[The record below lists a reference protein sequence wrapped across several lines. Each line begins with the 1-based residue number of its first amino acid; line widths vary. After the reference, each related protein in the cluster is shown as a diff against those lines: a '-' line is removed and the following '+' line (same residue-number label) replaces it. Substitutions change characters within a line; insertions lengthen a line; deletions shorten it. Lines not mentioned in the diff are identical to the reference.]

1 MASQT
6 SCFRSTVAVVLP
18 LVAGLILSTAF
29 SLPSRAAES
38 YTIPASDGY
47 GIGECME
54 SGNDCGRVM
63 ADSWCEAHGHAHVLA
78 YGTNEDVTGAIKAST
93 TSGPAPASAAGAAG
107 EIVIRCG
114 D

>member
-1 MASQT
+1 MALQT
-6 SCFRSTVAVVLP
+6 SCFREIAGGRLP
-18 LVAGLILSTAF
+18 LVAGLILAVAF
-29 SLPSRAAES
+29 ALPCSAAES

-47 GIGECME
+47 GIGECMA

-78 YGTNEDVTGAIKAST
+78 YGTNEDVTGAIKASEA
-93 TSGPAPASAAGAAG
+93 SNPVPASARGAVG
-107 EIVIRCG
+107 DIVIRCG

>member
-1 MASQT
+1 M
-6 SCFRSTVAVVLP
+6 VP
-18 LVAGLILSTAF
+18 LVAGLILFDAF
-29 SLPSRAAES
+29 ALPSRAAES

-47 GIGECME
+47 GIGECMQ

-78 YGTNEDVTGAIKAST
+78 YGTNEDVTGAIKASS
-93 TSGPAPASAAGAAG
+93 TSGAPSAASVAAAAG
-107 EIVIRCG
+107 DIVIRCG

>member
-1 MASQT
+1 MQFQT
-6 SCFRSTVAVVLP
+6 PPTRAIVTAVLP
-18 LVAGLILSTAF
+18 FVAGLALALASA
-29 SLPSRAAES
+29 LPCGAAES

-54 SGNDCGRVM
+54 SGSDCGRVM

-78 YGTNEDVTGAIKAST
+78 YGINEDVTGAIKASDST
-93 TSGPAPASAAGAAG
+93 QPVAASATGAAG
-107 EIVIRCG
+107 DIVIRCG